1 MSPDRTG
8 PPACVGSLL
17 ASRSLLG
24 TRASRVRDAF
34 LRSPPGRDRRTAAP
48 AGPPLPLRSLAMIS
62 PTDDIDEVL
71 SRGVAWDALHAS
83 RLITDADLALVSRF
97 DAAADA
103 DAKRSVLDE
112 VRRRAN
118 GAASRRSHAR
128 YPREHHPAP
137 GPSARTPRGRRLD
150 RISRATIASLRALRA
165 PAIRIAAP
173 PDLARA

>member
-1 MSPDRTG
+1 
-8 PPACVGSLL
+8 
-17 ASRSLLG
+17 
-24 TRASRVRDAF
+24 
-34 LRSPPGRDRRTAAP
+34 
-48 AGPPLPLRSLAMIS
+48 MIS

-128 YPREHHPAP
+128 YPASVPAARPSRADAREGAV
-137 GPSARTPRGRRLD
+137 SDLARDDREPRGTLGHRR
-150 RISRATIASLRALRA
+150 SEIARA
-165 PAIRIAAP
+165 PLL
-173 PDLARA
+173 DLARA

>member
-1 MSPDRTG
+1 
-8 PPACVGSLL
+8 
-17 ASRSLLG
+17 
-24 TRASRVRDAF
+24 
-34 LRSPPGRDRRTAAP
+34 
-48 AGPPLPLRSLAMIS
+48 MIS

-128 YPREHHPAP
+128 YPASTVPAARPSRADAREGAV
-137 GPSARTPRGRRLD
+137 SD
-150 RISRATIASLRALRA
+150 RISRATIASL
-165 PAIRIAAP
+165 AAH
-173 PDLARA
+173 

>member
-1 MSPDRTG
+1 
-8 PPACVGSLL
+8 
-17 ASRSLLG
+17 
-24 TRASRVRDAF
+24 
-34 LRSPPGRDRRTAAP
+34 
-48 AGPPLPLRSLAMIS
+48 MIS

-128 YPREHHPAP
+128 YPREHHPRAAP
-137 GPSARTPRGRRLD
+137 LPRGRASPGAVSD
-150 RISRATIASLRALRA
+150 RISRATIASL
-165 PAIRIAAP
+165 AAH
-173 PDLARA
+173 

>member
-1 MSPDRTG
+1 
-8 PPACVGSLL
+8 
-17 ASRSLLG
+17 
-24 TRASRVRDAF
+24 
-34 LRSPPGRDRRTAAP
+34 
-48 AGPPLPLRSLAMIS
+48 MIS

-83 RLITDADLALVSRF
+83 RLITDADLALVTRF

-128 YPREHHPAP
+128 YPASVPAARPSRADAREGAV
-137 GPSARTPRGRRLD
+137 SDLARDDREPRGV
-150 RISRATIASLRALRA
+150 RA
-165 PAIRIAAP
+165 PAIRDRARP
-173 PDLARA
+173 PPRSRARLNPPP

>member
-1 MSPDRTG
+1 
-8 PPACVGSLL
+8 
-17 ASRSLLG
+17 
-24 TRASRVRDAF
+24 
-34 LRSPPGRDRRTAAP
+34 
-48 AGPPLPLRSLAMIS
+48 MIS

-128 YPREHHPAP
+128 YPASTTPAP
-137 GPSARTPRGRRLD
+137 RPSRADARQGAVSD
-150 RISRATIASLRALRA
+150 RISRATIASL
-165 PAIRIAAP
+165 AAH
-173 PDLARA
+173 

>member
-1 MSPDRTG
+1 
-8 PPACVGSLL
+8 
-17 ASRSLLG
+17 
-24 TRASRVRDAF
+24 
-34 LRSPPGRDRRTAAP
+34 
-48 AGPPLPLRSLAMIS
+48 MIS

-128 YPREHHPAP
+128 YPREHHPRGAP
-137 GPSARTPRGRRLD
+137 LPRGRARGRRLGSDLARDD
-150 RISRATIASLRALRA
+150 REPRGTSGHRRSEIARA
-165 PAIRIAAP
+165 PLL
-173 PDLARA
+173 DLARA